1 MYRMFFEDP
10 DNPEREEITD
20 LIADCVDDLTNHGF
34 DDKSV
39 VECGLKYLLTLA
51 YLMTTEE
58 SMDALIESIKTDA
71 LKLREQAMKINKRI
85 LN

>member
-1 MYRMFFEDP
+1 MYRMLFADP

-20 LIADCVDDLTNHGF
+20 LIADCIDDLSNQGF
-34 DDKSV
+34 NDKDV
-39 VECGLKYLLTLA
+39 VECALKYIVTLA
-51 YLMTTEE
+51 YLMATEE

-71 LKLREQAMKINKRI
+71 LKLTEQAMKINKRI